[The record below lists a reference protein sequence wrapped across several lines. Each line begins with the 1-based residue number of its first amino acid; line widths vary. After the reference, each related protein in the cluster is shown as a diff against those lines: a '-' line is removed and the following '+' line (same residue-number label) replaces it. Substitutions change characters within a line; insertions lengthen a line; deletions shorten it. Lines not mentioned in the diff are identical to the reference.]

1 MTNQEM
7 MLVIGLSV
15 GGLIGAKFYFDSQ
28 KRTQEESQTLP
39 TPEQPAP
46 APAPAPEQPVT
57 PGQPAPAPIMGAPL
71 VGSFSVQAL

>member
-28 KRTQEESQTLP
+28 KRTREESQTLP

-46 APAPAPEQPVT
+46 APAPEQPVT
-57 PGQPAPAPIMGAPL
+57 PEQPARAPIMGTPL